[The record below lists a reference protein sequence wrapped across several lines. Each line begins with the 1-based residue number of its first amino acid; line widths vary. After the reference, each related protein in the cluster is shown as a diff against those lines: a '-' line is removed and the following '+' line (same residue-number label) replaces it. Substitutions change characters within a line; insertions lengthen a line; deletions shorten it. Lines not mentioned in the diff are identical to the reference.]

1 MLSSLTLFDD
11 FFDRRPSVYV
21 ISDSQLAAWKR
32 SKAEEEI
39 IEIDKLIDSHKQA
52 IERLQ
57 TTRDGLRKDYPSIT
71 ESSTNETTTENGEK
85 S

>member
-21 ISDSQLAAWKR
+21 VSDSQLAAWKR
-32 SKAEEEI
+32 EKAKAEI
-39 IEIDKLIDSHKQA
+39 IELDKLIDSHKGA

-57 TTRDGLRKDYPSIT
+57 TTRDSLRSEYPT
-71 ESSTNETTTENGEK
+71 PSTTTTED
-85 S
+85 

>member
-11 FFDRRPSVYV
+11 FFERRPSVYV

-32 SKAEEEI
+32 EKAEAEI
-39 IEIDKLIDSHKQA
+39 IELDKLIDSHKGA

-57 TTRDGLRKDYPSIT
+57 TTRDSLRSEYPT
-71 ESSTNETTTENGEK
+71 PNTTETTT
-85 S
+85 